1 METPF
6 SQIKN
11 SIVSHN
17 EQEQV
22 LGLVLV
28 LKLGAFFGTLCAE
41 TKTYFNVSL
50 SPEIVRLRFKKYC
63 SFTVCHKYS

>member
-11 SIVSHN
+11 SIVCHN

-28 LKLGAFFGTLCAE
+28 LKLDAFFGTLCVE
-41 TKTYFNVSL
+41 TNV
-50 SPEIVRLRFKKYC
+50 
-63 SFTVCHKYS
+63 